1 MSDYLGEI
9 HLLAIVCYIWNLT
22 FAVLGPDL
30 NLNKFY
36 SFLERK
42 SSKFIK
48 RYLMYQKRVY
58 TVKFMILL

>member
-9 HLLAIVCYIWNLT
+9 HLLAIVCYICNLT

-36 SFLERK
+36 SFSERK
-42 SSKFIK
+42 SSKLIK
-48 RYLMYQKRVY
+48 RCLMYQKRVH